1 MTALTIKKI
10 YNKNLPFFREMRD
23 NRIEQKTIFSQAP
36 EREEVFIKKT
46 KEKITRAEARKHLAQ
61 FHLSC
66 ELLKVVNRFFPG
78 LLSLLKQIRDPRDQR
93 YITYQCQVLLMTRI
107 LSTIFYISSMRK
119 TSEEFNSEAMIENI
133 GHLSGQEL
141 TELPYW
147 ETINN
152 YLKGV
157 EPEELQDTVCRLVKK
172 LVRSRA
178 FEKARLRDGSWQVII
193 DGTQLYSSRVKPDG
207 NCLYRV
213 HNKGTEKEY
222 TEYYYYVLEAKIMLH
237 PDIYVSIMTEF
248 AENQEEA
255 EKQDCEL
262 KAFHRLLKKLR
273 DKFPALP
280 VCICGDSLY
289 ACKGFFTECLEAG
302 CRYLLRF
309 KEGRIPAVYGE
320 YEKLRGLEGNY
331 QEEKYLVPGKKKG
344 KGKKGWE
351 EKTVWHDYVTG
362 IAYEGHQVN
371 FIERGESGEGKY
383 PFYFLTDLPVTKR
396 GVKELAEAGRRR
408 WAIENEG
415 FNTQKNHGYSLGHRF
430 SHNYQAWKNH
440 YYLIQIGH
448 MISQIIEAWGKLWEK
463 VKQSR
468 EQKHRRLLEAWKQE
482 RLKECMTEER
492 FQVRFEW

>member
-1 MTALTIKKI
+1 
-10 YNKNLPFFREMRD
+10 MRD
-23 NRIEQKTIFSQAP
+23 NRIDQKTIFSQAP
-36 EREEVFIKKT
+36 ERKEVFTKKT
-46 KEKITRAEARKHLAQ
+46 KEKITRAESRKHLAQ

-66 ELLKVVNRFFPG
+66 ELLKVINRFFPG

-119 TSEEFNSEAMIENI
+119 TSEEFNSEIMIENI
-133 GHLSGQEL
+133 GYLSGQEL

-147 ETINN
+147 ETIND

-157 EPEELQDTVCRLVKK
+157 DPDELQDIVCRLVKK
-172 LVRSRA
+172 LIRSRA

-193 DGTQLYSSRVKPDG
+193 DGTQLYSSHEKPDG
-207 NCLYRV
+207 KCLYRV

-222 TEYYYYVLEAKIMLH
+222 TEYYYYVLEAKLMLH

-262 KAFHRLLKKLR
+262 NAFYRLLEKLR

-280 VCICGDSLY
+280 ICICGDSLY
-289 ACKGFFTECLEAG
+289 ACDRFFKECRDAG
-302 CRYLLRF
+302 CSYLLRF

-320 YEKLRGLEGNY
+320 YRKLKDLERNY

-344 KGKKGWE
+344 KGKKEWE
-351 EKTVWHDYVTG
+351 EKKVWHDYVTG
-362 IAYEGHQVN
+362 IVYEEHQVN

-396 GVKELAEAGRRR
+396 NVKELAEAGRRR

-415 FNTQKNHGYSLGHRF
+415 FNTQKRHGYNLEHRF

-448 MISQIIEAWGKLWEK
+448 MISQIIEAWGQLWEK
-463 VKQSR
+463 VRQSR

-482 RLKECMTEER
+482 RLKECMTEEK
-492 FQVRFEW
+492 FQIRFEW